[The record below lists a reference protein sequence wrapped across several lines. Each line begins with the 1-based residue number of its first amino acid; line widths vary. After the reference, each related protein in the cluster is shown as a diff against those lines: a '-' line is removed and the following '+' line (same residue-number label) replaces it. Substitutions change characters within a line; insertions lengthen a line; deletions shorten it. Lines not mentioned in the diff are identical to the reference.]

1 MKANLEITTLD
12 LSFRRKTLV
21 GFTVGLVLYVVVI
34 ASAVSSMSA
43 YQG

>member
-12 LSFRRKTLV
+12 LSFRRKARI

-34 ASAVSSMSA
+34 VAL
-43 YQG
+43 YPDLLT